1 MADTRLSR
9 DHIQIHQL
17 FPGILIESALP
28 ALKKRFLHNILR
40 KIKEGYVV

>member
-17 FPGILIESALP
+17 FPGILIGSALP
-28 ALKKRFLHNILR
+28 DLKKRFLLNILL
-40 KIKEGYVV
+40 KIKEGYVA